1 MYSFIKWIFSMK
13 PVFLIFTCRDK
24 KILYVNKHNK
34 TNIQQTQWNFTGTIH
49 ISKQNCGM
57 LERGKRKAI
66 ERPGVYSSSD
76 VSRYKAL
83 YEFNEFG
90 EIFKIIL

>member
-1 MYSFIKWIFSMK
+1 
-13 PVFLIFTCRDK
+13 
-24 KILYVNKHNK
+24 
-34 TNIQQTQWNFTGTIH
+34 
-49 ISKQNCGM
+49 M